1 MVTRVY
7 LVPGFFGF
15 AALGELRYFHHVKEA
30 LDATFVRFGRDVQV
44 HRVDT
49 LPTATIARRAAR
61 LREVIEETAGDEGSI
76 HLVGHSTGALDA
88 RLLLDPER
96 ELDDRLARRILS
108 VVSVAGAHRGTPLA
122 SAFRTAFGKEILKLL
137 AIMTI
142 RTLKMGPLPVTAIT
156 ALASV
161 LGAFDSVVGAK
172 PDLIDQLQHQL
183 LDDLSA
189 DRRLAIHQLFQD
201 VADDQALLDELTPEL
216 AQHFDAQ
223 VHDRPGVRYACVV
236 TEARRPS
243 VRTTLEHGLSP
254 YAQASHAIY
263 HALYRLTSRSPA
275 TVRVPTEALKAEH
288 ELVAAL
294 GDIPGPEDND
304 GIVPTLSQFHGEL
317 LRAVKADHH
326 DVIGHFDDAHTDPPH
341 IDWLLTGTGFT
352 RQHFDALW
360 TSVAGFIIDT
370 ERRSL
375 LPGWAPT

>member
-1 MVTRVY
+1 VVSRVY

-30 LDATFVRFGRDVQV
+30 LDEAFARFGRDVQV

-61 LREVIEETAGDEGSI
+61 LREVIAETSGAEGPI

-96 ELDDRLARRILS
+96 DSDPELMRRVLS
-108 VVSVAGAHRGTPLA
+108 VISVAGAHRGTPLA

-137 AIMTI
+137 ALMTI
-142 RTLKMGPLPVTAIT
+142 RTLKMGPLPVAAIS
-156 ALASV
+156 ALATV
-161 LGAFDSVVGAK
+161 LGAFDSAVGAK
-172 PDLIDQLQHQL
+172 PDLVDQLQRQL
-183 LDDLSA
+183 LDDLTA
-189 DRRLAIHQLFQD
+189 DRRIALHQLFQD
-201 VADDQALLDELTPEL
+201 VADDRALLDELTPEL

-223 VHDRPGVRYACVV
+223 THDRPGVRYACIV

-243 VRTTLEHGLSP
+243 VMTALEAGLSP
-254 YAQASHAIY
+254 YAQASHAVY
-263 HALYRLTSRSPA
+263 HALYHLTSRTVS
-275 TVRVPTEALKAEH
+275 TVRPPREAVRAEAA
-288 ELVAAL
+288 LVAAL
-294 GDIPGPEDND
+294 GDMPRAEDND

-352 RQHFDALW
+352 RTQFDALW
-360 TSVAGFIIDT
+360 TDVAAFVLDT

-375 LPGWAPT
+375 LPGWTL